1 MPSASPEYF
10 DMHTITPATLSDIPE
25 LCMLL
30 AILFEQEADFRPD
43 AVKQTAGLLRIIG
56 KPDTGRILALR
67 EDGNIVGMV
76 NLMFTVST
84 ACGGR
89 VALLEDMIIDPARRG
104 DGLGGKLLDAAIELA
119 RDEGCLRITLLTDR
133 ANDAAIRF
141 YQRRGFGISE
151 MLPLRLMLYDEQE

>member
-1 MPSASPEYF
+1 MTQI
-10 DMHTITPATLSDIPE
+10 TIATADDLPQLCTLLS
-25 LCMLL
+25 
-30 AILFEQEADFRPD
+30 ILFEQEADFRPD

-56 KPDTGRILALR
+56 TPDTGRILVLR